1 MCARVKR
8 VKRNSGFSL
17 IEVVVSMTILS
28 IIFVSTMLAFQRLQ
42 KTNEASNEYQ
52 KGQSFGNTIMD
63 SLSTLDYSDFEDYV
77 SGKSTKLLSDDY
89 TIEESKE
96 TLDGIELKVLYKDM
110 IANVKVNDKIEDENI
125 KNINTIQFPSI
136 DSLNAEETYVV
147 NLSGKRAEDI
157 NVKSGND
164 DYDKQA
170 LNYFLDANK
179 AYIAELTGQ
188 DKDAFYT
195 TLTEEDLKDIVTKTI
210 NLNLDYIDGYTIVEE
225 EIKYEIDEDKNNELN
240 YVKDDDRVYTMT
252 MPVHQQV
259 MKNLYCIYAY
269 SGLKADEINFHT
281 SQALL
286 DSKNLIKVFILAQN
300 ASYITGTVT
309 DITLDTDATYQNKL
323 NINYSS
329 DNDTTECMTV
339 FTNSTV
345 IKDKVMRIP
354 KVGFKIKDDG
364 NYQVEK
370 NGSLE
375 TDNKPHAYDVKKS
388 TKMFNIDVQVTDK
401 DGTNLYSSDQ
411 NKVLK

>member
-17 IEVVVSMTILS
+17 IEVVVSMTIIS

-42 KTNEASNEYQ
+42 KTNEASNDYQ

-77 SGKSTKLLSDDY
+77 SGKSTKLLSDEY

-96 TLDGIELKVLYKDM
+96 TLDGIELKVLYKDL
-110 IANVKVNDKIEDENI
+110 IANVTVNDKIEDENI

-147 NLSGKRAEDI
+147 NLSGKRAEDV

-170 LNYFLDANK
+170 LNYFLDANR

-240 YVKDDDRVYTMT
+240 YVKEDDRVYTMT

-269 SGLKADEINFHT
+269 SGLKSDEINFHT

-323 NINYSS
+323 NINYLS

-354 KVGFKIKDDG
+354 TLGFKIKDDG

-370 NGSLE
+370 NGNLE

-401 DGTNLYSSDQ
+401 DGTNLYSSDH

>member
-1 MCARVKR
+1 MCARIKR
-8 VKRNSGFSL
+8 LKRNSGFSL
-17 IEVVVSMTILS
+17 IEVVVSMTILAV
-28 IIFVSTMLAFQRLQ
+28 IFVSTMLAFQRLQ
-42 KTNEASNEYQ
+42 KTNEASNDYQ

-77 SGKSTKLLSDDY
+77 SGKSTKLLSDEY

-96 TLDGIELKVLYKDM
+96 TLDGIELKVLYKDL
-110 IANVKVNDKIEDENI
+110 IANVTVNDKIEDENI

-147 NLSGKRAEDI
+147 NLSGKKAEDI
-157 NVKSGND
+157 NIISDND

-170 LNYFLDANK
+170 LNYFLDANR

-188 DKDAFYT
+188 DSDAFYT

-240 YVKDDDRVYTMT
+240 YVKEDDRVYTMT
-252 MPVHQQV
+252 MPVHQQI
-259 MKNLYCIYAY
+259 MKNLYCIYAN
-269 SGLKADEINFHT
+269 SGLKFDEINFHT

-323 NINYSS
+323 NISYSS

-345 IKDKVMRIP
+345 IKDKIMSIP
-354 KVGFKIKDDG
+354 KLGFKIKDDG

-370 NGSLE
+370 NGNLE

-401 DGTNLYSSDQ
+401 DGTNLYSSDH

>member
-42 KTNEASNEYQ
+42 KTNEASNDYQ

-77 SGKSTKLLSDDY
+77 SGKSTKLLSDEY

-96 TLDGIELKVLYKDM
+96 TLDGIELKVLYKDL

-147 NLSGKRAEDI
+147 NLSGKKAEDI
-157 NVKSGND
+157 NIISDND

-210 NLNLDYIDGYTIVEE
+210 NLNLDYIDGYTNVEE

-240 YVKDDDRVYTMT
+240 YVKEDDRVYTMT

-269 SGLKADEINFHT
+269 SGLKSDEINFHT

-323 NINYSS
+323 NINYLS

-354 KVGFKIKDDG
+354 TLGFKIKDDG

-370 NGSLE
+370 NGNLE

-401 DGTNLYSSDQ
+401 DGTNLYSSDH

>member
-1 MCARVKR
+1 MCARIKR
-8 VKRNSGFSL
+8 AKRNSGFSL
-17 IEVVVSMTILS
+17 IEVVVSMTIIS
-28 IIFVSTMLAFQRLQ
+28 IIFVSTMLVFQRLQ
-42 KTNEASNEYQ
+42 KTNEASNDYQ

-77 SGKSTKLLSDDY
+77 SGKSTKLLSDEY

-96 TLDGIELKVLYKDM
+96 TLDGIELKVLYKDL
-110 IANVKVNDKIEDENI
+110 IANVTVNDKIEDENI

-147 NLSGKRAEDI
+147 NLSGKKAEDVNI
-157 NVKSGND
+157 RSGND

-170 LNYFLDANK
+170 LNYFLDANR

-240 YVKDDDRVYTMT
+240 YVKDADRVYTMT

-269 SGLKADEINFHT
+269 SGLKSDEINFHT

-300 ASYITGTVT
+300 ASYITGRVT

-323 NINYSS
+323 NINYLS

-354 KVGFKIKDDG
+354 TLGFKIKDDG

-370 NGSLE
+370 NGNLE

-401 DGTNLYSSDQ
+401 DGTNLYSSDH

>member
-1 MCARVKR
+1 MCARIKR
-8 VKRNSGFSL
+8 GKRNSGFSL

-77 SGKSTKLLSDDY
+77 SGKSTKLLSDEY

-96 TLDGIELKVLYKDM
+96 TLDGIELKVLYKDL
-110 IANVKVNDKIEDENI
+110 IANVTVTDKIEDENI

-147 NLSGKRAEDI
+147 NLSGKKAEDI

-170 LNYFLDANK
+170 LNYFLDANR

-269 SGLKADEINFHT
+269 SGLKSDEINFHT

-323 NINYSS
+323 NINYLS

-354 KVGFKIKDDG
+354 TLGFKIKDDG

-370 NGSLE
+370 NGNLE

-401 DGTNLYSSDQ
+401 DGTNLYSSDH

>member
-17 IEVVVSMTILS
+17 IEVVVSMTIIS

-77 SGKSTKLLSDDY
+77 SGKSTKLLSDEY

-147 NLSGKRAEDI
+147 NLSGKKAEDI

-170 LNYFLDANK
+170 LNYFLDANR

-210 NLNLDYIDGYTIVEE
+210 NLNLDYIDGYTNVEE

-240 YVKDDDRVYTMT
+240 YVKEDDRVYTMT

-259 MKNLYCIYAY
+259 MKNLYCIYAN
-269 SGLKADEINFHT
+269 SGLKFDEINFHT

-323 NINYSS
+323 NINYLS

-354 KVGFKIKDDG
+354 TLGFKIKDDG

-370 NGSLE
+370 NGNLE

-401 DGTNLYSSDQ
+401 DGTNLYSSDH

>member
-1 MCARVKR
+1 MCARIKR

-63 SLSTLDYSDFEDYV
+63 SLSTLDYSDIEDYV
-77 SGKSTKLLSDDY
+77 IGKSTKLLSDEY

-96 TLDGIELKVLYKDM
+96 TLDGIELKVLYKDL
-110 IANVKVNDKIEDENI
+110 IANVTVNDKIEDENI

-147 NLSGKRAEDI
+147 NLSGKRAEDV

-170 LNYFLDANK
+170 LNYFLDANR

-259 MKNLYCIYAY
+259 MKNLYCIYAN
-269 SGLKADEINFHT
+269 SGLKSDEINFHT

-309 DITLDTDATYQNKL
+309 DITLDTDAIYQNKL

-329 DNDTTECMTV
+329 DNDTIECMTV

-345 IKDKVMRIP
+345 IKDKIMRIP
-354 KVGFKIKDDG
+354 KLGFKIKDDG

-370 NGSLE
+370 NGNLE

-388 TKMFNIDVQVTDK
+388 TKMFNIDVQVTDM
-401 DGTNLYSSDQ
+401 DGTNLYSSNH

>member
-17 IEVVVSMTILS
+17 IEVVVSMTIIS
-28 IIFVSTMLAFQRLQ
+28 IIFVSTMLVFQRLQ
-42 KTNEASNEYQ
+42 KTNEASNDYQ
-52 KGQSFGNTIMD
+52 KGQSFGSTIMD

-77 SGKSTKLLSDDY
+77 SGKSTKLLSDEY

-96 TLDGIELKVLYKDM
+96 TLDGIELKVLYKDL
-110 IANVKVNDKIEDENI
+110 IANVTVNDKIEDENI

-147 NLSGKRAEDI
+147 NLSGKKAEDI

-225 EIKYEIDEDKNNELN
+225 EIKYEIDENKNNELN
-240 YVKDDDRVYTMT
+240 YVKEDDRVYTMT

-259 MKNLYCIYAY
+259 MKNLYCIYAN
-269 SGLKADEINFHT
+269 SGLKSDEINFHT

-323 NINYSS
+323 NINYLS

-354 KVGFKIKDDG
+354 TLGFKIKDDG

-370 NGSLE
+370 NGNLE

-401 DGTNLYSSDQ
+401 DGTNLYSSDH

>member
-1 MCARVKR
+1 MCAREKR

-17 IEVVVSMTILS
+17 IEVVVSMTIIS
-28 IIFVSTMLAFQRLQ
+28 IIFVSTMLVFQRLQ
-42 KTNEASNEYQ
+42 KTNEASNDYQ

-77 SGKSTKLLSDDY
+77 SGKSTKLLSDEY

-96 TLDGIELKVLYKDM
+96 TLDGIELKVLYKDL
-110 IANVKVNDKIEDENI
+110 IANVTVNDKIEDENI

-147 NLSGKRAEDI
+147 NLSGKKAEDVNI
-157 NVKSGND
+157 RSGND

-170 LNYFLDANK
+170 LNYFLDANR

-240 YVKDDDRVYTMT
+240 YVKDADRVYTMT

-269 SGLKADEINFHT
+269 SGLKSDEINFHT

-300 ASYITGTVT
+300 ASYITGRVT

-323 NINYSS
+323 NINYLS

-354 KVGFKIKDDG
+354 TLGFKIKDDG

-370 NGSLE
+370 NGNLE

-401 DGTNLYSSDQ
+401 DGTNLYSSDH

>member
-42 KTNEASNEYQ
+42 KTNEASNDYQ

-89 TIEESKE
+89 TIEDAKE
-96 TLDGIELKVLYKDM
+96 TLDGIELKVLYKDL

-147 NLSGKRAEDI
+147 NLSGKKAEDI
-157 NVKSGND
+157 NIISDND

-210 NLNLDYIDGYTIVEE
+210 NLNLDYIDGYTNVEE

-240 YVKDDDRVYTMT
+240 YVKEDDRVYTMT

-269 SGLKADEINFHT
+269 SGLKSDEINFHT

-323 NINYSS
+323 NINYLS

-354 KVGFKIKDDG
+354 TLGFKIKDDG

-370 NGSLE
+370 NGNLE

-401 DGTNLYSSDQ
+401 DGTNLYSSDH